1 MDLLSSIG
9 LVVVLTTAIIAAAW
23 GWTKWSGRRSAGAIP
38 RPDYERQVLGSLRR
52 IEILLAILAAA
63 LLVRLLAW

>member
-9 LVVVLTTAIIAAAW
+9 LVVVLTAVITGAAW
-23 GWTKWSGRRSAGAIP
+23 GWTKWTGRASPSVP
-38 RPDYERQVLGSLRR
+38 RPDYERQVLASLRR

-63 LLVRLLAW
+63 LLVRLIV